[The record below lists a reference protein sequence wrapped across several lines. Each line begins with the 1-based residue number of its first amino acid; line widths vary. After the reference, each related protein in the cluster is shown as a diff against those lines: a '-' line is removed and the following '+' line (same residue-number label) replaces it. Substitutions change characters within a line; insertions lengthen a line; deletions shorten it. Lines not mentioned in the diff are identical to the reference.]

1 MNIDK
6 TISDI
11 SLFHKEWILY
21 VQKNSFNYKQRLRAE
36 DFVQNM
42 YCAILE
48 SSSFDCDKFYNSQN
62 QINKNYVFKVLRS
75 LIVNDYRKK
84 NLNTIN
90 LDYVIEGMIKTND
103 YKINYIKQ
111 EKAITDLK
119 AMIKELPSGDILS
132 LYIYEIPSIRKL
144 SKELGKSTSTIRIKI
159 NNCKELLKK
168 KLYDYAQKN

>member
-48 SSSFDCDKFYNSQN
+48 SSSFDCD
-62 QINKNYVFKVLRS
+62 KVLRS